1 MHNHNH
7 NHSNHGQHKAMSL
20 NRIFQFGIILNLSF
34 VIVEFIMGFL
44 FDSVGLLSDAGHNM
58 SDVVSLVLAMLAFR
72 LSKAHANKK
81 YTYGYK
87 KVTILVSLVNAI
99 ILIIAVIFIVV
110 ESIEKI
116 MTPQT
121 INGATVVWTAAVGVI
136 INAAT
141 AWFFVRDKNKDLN
154 IKGAYLHMTAD
165 ALVSVGV
172 VISGIIIMTTGWSLI
187 DPLIGLVIAIVIVIS
202 TWSLLRESLNLS
214 IDGVPSNINYETIE
228 RIIKSDNDI
237 KDIHHLHIWALSTT
251 SNALTAHIV
260 LEDMNKM
267 ETVKTNIR
275 QLLHNAGIDHA
286 TLEFEPENT
295 NCENECD

>member
-1 MHNHNH
+1 
-7 NHSNHGQHKAMSL
+7 MSL
-20 NRIFQFGIILNLSF
+20 NKIFQIGIILNLTF
-34 VIVEFIMGFL
+34 VIVEFTMGFL

-72 LSKAHANKK
+72 LSKAHASKK

-99 ILIIAVIFIVV
+99 ILIIAVIFIVM

-116 MTPQT
+116 ITPQT
-121 INGATVVWTAAVGVI
+121 INGAAVVWTAAVGVI
-136 INAAT
+136 INGAT

-154 IKGAYLHMTAD
+154 IKGAYLHMVAD

-172 VISGIIIMTTGWSLI
+172 VVSGIIIITTGWSLI
-187 DPLIGLVIAIVIVIS
+187 DPVIGLIIAVVIVIS

-214 IDGVPSNINYETIE
+214 IDGVPSGIDCEKIE
-228 RIIKSDNDI
+228 QIIKSNTDV

-251 SNALTAHIV
+251 SNALTVHIV
-260 LEDMNKM
+260 LSDINKM
-267 ETVKTNIR
+267 EKVKTNIR
-275 QLLHNAGIDHA
+275 QLLHDAGIDHA
-286 TLEFEPENT
+286 TLEFESENT
-295 NCENECD
+295 KCEAKHD

>member
-1 MHNHNH
+1 MHNH
-7 NHSNHGQHKAMSL
+7 NHSNHNSHTAISL
-20 NRIFQFGIILNLSF
+20 NKIFLFGIILNLIF
-34 VIVEFIMGFL
+34 VAVEFIMGFL
-44 FDSVGLLSDAGHNM
+44 YDSVGLISDAGHNL

-72 LSKAHANKK
+72 LSKAHASKK

-87 KVTILVSLVNAI
+87 KVTILVSLANAI
-99 ILIIAVIFIVV
+99 ILIFAVIFIVM

-116 MTPQT
+116 MTPQP
-121 INGATVVWTAAVGVI
+121 INGAAVVWTAAIGVI

-154 IKGAYLHMTAD
+154 IKGAYLHMAAD

-172 VISGIIIMTTGWSLI
+172 VISGIVIMATGWSLI
-187 DPLIGLVIAIVIVIS
+187 DPIIGLVIAAVIVLS

-214 IDGVPSNINYETIE
+214 IDGVPSNINYEKIKQ
-228 RIIKSDNDI
+228 IIKSDTNV

-251 SNALTAHIV
+251 KNALTAHIV
-260 LEDMNKM
+260 LSDMNNM

-275 QLLHNAGIDHA
+275 QFLHDAGIEHV
-286 TLEFEPENT
+286 TLEFELENT
-295 NCENECD
+295 KCENECD